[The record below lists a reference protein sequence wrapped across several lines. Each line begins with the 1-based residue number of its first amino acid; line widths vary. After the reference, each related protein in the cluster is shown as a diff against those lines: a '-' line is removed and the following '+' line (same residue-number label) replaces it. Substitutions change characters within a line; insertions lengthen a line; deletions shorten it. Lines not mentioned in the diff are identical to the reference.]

1 MVNKEEYEEQLK
13 KVIEYHGE
21 LCGGIAIGTKLAMYG
36 MELLGF
42 ELNKRH
48 KNLVVFLEIDRC
60 MADAI
65 LVVTNCSMGKR
76 ALKQM
81 NYGKFAVTFC
91 NMDTGEAIRI
101 CDDDANKKSNKKETR
116 EELVQRFRETPAEE
130 LFKVQKV
137 KIIDVPEPQ
146 WPGAKHTS
154 TFCSVCGE
162 KVTDDHH
169 LIYGGKPVCISC
181 AKGSYYKLIEEK

>member
-1 MVNKEEYEEQLK
+1 MMITKEAYEEQLA
-13 KVIEYHGE
+13 KVKEYHGE

-36 MELLGF
+36 MDLLGF

-60 MADAI
+60 MADAV

-101 CDDDANKKSNKKETR
+101 CDDDANKPKGKKETKD
-116 EELVQRFRETPAEE
+116 ELVARFRETPAEE

-137 KIIDVPEPQ
+137 RVFAPEPQ

-154 TFCSVCGE
+154 VFCSVCGE

-169 LIYGGKPVCISC
+169 VLRGGKPVCISC
-181 AKGSYYKLIEEK
+181 ANGSYYELIEE